1 MELTKA
7 KQLVQWVLKDPHIQE
22 LYKQGDKLSS
32 KQTKHDINHAYQVLE
47 MARKITDQVKGK
59 APKLDEWTCEVIIP
73 LAAFLHDIGRA
84 INVENHAAA
93 GASWSR
99 DYLSVLTLPEDTET
113 LPRETVKR
121 VARIVANH
129 RSESVLNREI
139 NDPAW
144 AIVVIADKCVGDE
157 DRVRPFTAFV
167 LSILTFLR
175 MPWLKLRSDGDH
187 DRVNYAIKEVNLVC
201 DEQDMVLQLSL
212 DRRVCGPQLVY
223 GLYGSRFWACGRA
236 AKYLGYQFR
245 LEFNGERYAYD
256 KDRGTWNQ
264 VPRLSVG

>member
-1 MELTKA
+1 MQLSKA
-7 KQLVQWVLKDPHIQE
+7 KEMVEWVMHDPQIQE
-22 LYKQGDKLSS
+22 LYRQGDKMSS
-32 KQTKHDINHAYQVLE
+32 KQTKHDINHAYQVLS
-47 MARKITDQVKGK
+47 MAQQITAQVKTTV
-59 APKLDEWTCEVIIP
+59 ANLDDWTCEVIIP

-84 INVENHAAA
+84 INVANHAAA
-93 GASWSR
+93 GAAWSR
-99 DYLSVLTLPEDTET
+99 DYLSTLSLPGDTET
-113 LPRETVKR
+113 LPQETVKR
-121 VARIVANH
+121 IARIVANH
-129 RSESVLNREI
+129 RSESVLNREF

-157 DRVRPFTAFV
+157 DRVRPFTAFF

-187 DRVNYAIKEVNLVC
+187 DRVNFAIKQVQLVC
-201 DEQDMVLQLSL
+201 DEADMVLQLTL

-256 KDRGTWNQ
+256 KDKGTWRQ